1 MSKFTEMMKN
11 RRSIY
16 ALGENLPISKEEVTA
31 LVKEVVRESPTAFN
45 SQTQRVVFLFGDAHK
60 KLWAMTE
67 DALKPLTPAEA
78 FPNTQAKL
86 QGFAAGAGTILF
98 FEDTDIVKNLQDSF
112 PLYADNFP
120 VWSEQATGLTQAN
133 VWTALAQENIGANHN
148 TTIQLLTKRLLQ
160 NGQFLQ
166 TGIYVHKWSLVPLK
180 RQLAKKNTWKIVLVL
195 KNSTKSLL

>member
-1 MSKFTEMMKN
+1 M
-11 RRSIY
+11 
-16 ALGENLPISKEEVTA
+16 
-31 LVKEVVRESPTAFN
+31 
-45 SQTQRVVFLFGDAHK
+45 
-60 KLWAMTE
+60 
-67 DALKPLTPAEA
+67 
-78 FPNTQAKL
+78 
-86 QGFAAGAGTILF
+86 
-98 FEDTDIVKNLQDSF
+98 KNLQDSF

-133 VWTALAQENIGANHN
+133 VWTALAQEISAQTYN

>member
-45 SQTQRVVFLFGDAHK
+45 SQTQRVVFLFGDVHK

-133 VWTALAQENIGANHN
+133 VWTALAQENIGAN
-148 TTIQLLTKRLLQ
+148 LQ
-160 NGQFLQ
+160 HYNPV
-166 TGIYVHKWSLVPLK
+166 IDEAVAAEWSIPANWNLRAQMVIGSIEAPAGEK
-180 RQLAKKNTWKIVLVL
+180 EYMEDSARFKEFN
-195 KNSTKSLL
+195 